1 MAKIFSEALNSG
13 TQVVIS
19 LEPSLYQKL
28 KKGCSTPYEFLFI
41 LNRLYCRSQLWMKA
55 SFLHAQQ
62 FCFDGNSY
70 KSPN

>member
-28 KKGCSTPYEFLFI
+28 KRGCSTPYEFLFI
-41 LNRLYCRSQLWMKA
+41 LNRVYCRSQL
-55 SFLHAQQ
+55 
-62 FCFDGNSY
+62 
-70 KSPN
+70 